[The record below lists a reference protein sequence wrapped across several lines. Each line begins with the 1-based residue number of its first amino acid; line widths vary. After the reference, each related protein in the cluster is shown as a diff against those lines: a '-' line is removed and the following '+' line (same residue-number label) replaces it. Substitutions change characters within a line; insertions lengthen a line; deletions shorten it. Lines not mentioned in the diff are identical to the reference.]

1 MEYIKSLGNEASE
14 KDKKFQIVLEIAL
27 EMCQRGYQCEKV
39 NLLESDAENFQVIDN
54 RLIPPFMALPGL
66 GQAVA
71 QGIVDARNEAPFT
84 SIEDL
89 AARGK
94 VGKSILETLQDHGV
108 LNGLPES
115 DQLQLF

>member
-1 MEYIKSLGNEASE
+1 MAKKVKVVIIAYGDRGSIYANYASTHKDEAEIVAVVDMLEYRLKEASE
-14 KDKKFQIVLEIAL
+14 KFGIPKQ
-27 EMCQRGYQCEKV
+27 
-39 NLLESDAENFQVIDN
+39 NL
-54 RLIPPFMALPGL
+54 
-66 GQAVA
+66 
-71 QGIVDARNEAPFT
+71 FT

>member
-1 MEYIKSLGNEASE
+1 
-14 KDKKFQIVLEIAL
+14 
-27 EMCQRGYQCEKV
+27 
-39 NLLESDAENFQVIDN
+39 
-54 RLIPPFMALPGL
+54 MALPGL